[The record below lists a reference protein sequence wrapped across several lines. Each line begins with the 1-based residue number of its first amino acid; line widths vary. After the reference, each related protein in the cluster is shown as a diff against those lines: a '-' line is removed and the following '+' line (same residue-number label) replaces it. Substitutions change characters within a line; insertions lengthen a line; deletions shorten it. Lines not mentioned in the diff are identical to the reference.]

1 MNFTISQ
8 DKRDKM
14 VVFGE
19 YADGNAY
26 VELPIIDG
34 VRVYTGVCLHVYV
47 CVAVTTNEQTSR
59 T

>member
-19 YADGNAY
+19 YADGSAY
-26 VELPIIDG
+26 VELPVFQG
-34 VRVYTGVCLHVYV
+34 VQVYTGVSV
-47 CVAVTTNEQTSR
+47 CAWARVCSGMR
-59 T
+59 L

>member
-19 YADGNAY
+19 YADGSAY
-26 VELPIIDG
+26 VELPIIEG
-34 VRVYTGVCLHVYV
+34 ARVSTGLSDTANVI
-47 CVAVTTNEQTSR
+47 S
-59 T
+59 

>member
-19 YADGNAY
+19 YADGSAY
-26 VELPIIDG
+26 VELPIIEG
-34 VRVYTGVCLHVYV
+34 VRVYTGVWYV
-47 CVAVTTNEQTSR
+47 WLSTLS
-59 T
+59 